1 MKISASLYSNTSKN
15 QEQLIE
21 QLERCYIDFFHID
34 SIDDLTVFQDISRIQ
49 KISKTPIDLHIIS
62 AQPEKYFQEIAQL
75 QIKQAAI
82 QYEHIENHPIRFPNG
97 KTKWGIA
104 ITTHTPIDVFTDYS
118 GSCSYVLMMTTI
130 PGESGGLFQKVNFQR
145 IRKFRNQFPQKEIF
159 VDGGVNDEVSFILR
173 ILGVTG
179 MISGS
184 YLVNHQSIGEAILHL
199 KSSIIHSNYQIKDFM
214 MELPETPIVSE
225 HELSVSSIILSI
237 EKGDLGFT
245 LIKANNGALSGLVSN
260 ADLRKALIKNLDNLN
275 NVKVD
280 DLINKTPVRINE
292 NATISDLLLLINQSD
307 FLVSFLPVIDNQ
319 NNLKGAL
326 SFAHLIR
333 SES

>member
-1 MKISASLYSNTSKN
+1 
-15 QEQLIE
+15 
-21 QLERCYIDFFHID
+21 
-34 SIDDLTVFQDISRIQ
+34 
-49 KISKTPIDLHIIS
+49 
-62 AQPEKYFQEIAQL
+62 
-75 QIKQAAI
+75 
-82 QYEHIENHPIRFPNG
+82 
-97 KTKWGIA
+97 
-104 ITTHTPIDVFTDYS
+104 
-118 GSCSYVLMMTTI
+118 
-130 PGESGGLFQKVNFQR
+130 VNFQR